1 MNACLEFRNFCL
13 LEFVLCLACWRLA
26 VFMSACRDSSSGFH
40 QDFAEFGC
48 FKVQDQMCIVE
59 VGVLLLQ
66 SRCCQCFE
74 GPVDSIWKAE
84 IGVVCSSIFLR

>member
-48 FKVQDQMCIVE
+48 FNYKVQNCVADVH
-59 VGVLLLQ
+59 
-66 SRCCQCFE
+66 
-74 GPVDSIWKAE
+74 
-84 IGVVCSSIFLR
+84 VCSQSWSSSIAESMLPQVL